1 MQLGHMHD
9 VTRLYDGQLVLH
21 RRNNIWQARVHLG
34 RGTYLH
40 RSLKTRN
47 ADDAKRLGEELW
59 HETRYEQRRGLPVH
73 KRTLSSV
80 LDEYVQYRVRDNAIG
95 KAPGSGKSIRYTSDE
110 MLRQVKRV
118 QRFWREYAGKRPIDT
133 IDKKALSDYVP
144 WRKAYYHNKS
154 EMPKHAK
161 LNPADKTL
169 QWEMVFGKM
178 VLRYAKDRGYL
189 GDKAIPSFSFKLT
202 TKRVRPD
209 FTIGDF
215 GQLKVALTQWL
226 HRANSAP
233 RRASRQLLHDYV
245 LVLALSGVRIGEANN
260 LKVRDV
266 QRIRDDLGRDNVQ
279 FHVRGK
285 TGARIVVP
293 HIDAMEVIRTL
304 LARRGDP
311 GPDEWLFA
319 MADGSKIAS
328 LRDQFDRLLDEFGLT
343 YNAAGLKHSLYSLRH
358 FYAVRAIARDV
369 DVYTI
374 ARNMGTS
381 VQMIEQYYG
390 KHAMTTSQATK
401 LGGSPSCL

>member
-1 MQLGHMHD
+1 
-9 VTRLYDGQLVLH
+9 
-21 RRNNIWQARVHLG
+21 
-34 RGTYLH
+34 
-40 RSLKTRN
+40 
-47 ADDAKRLGEELW
+47 
-59 HETRYEQRRGLPVH
+59 
-73 KRTLSSV
+73 
-80 LDEYVQYRVRDNAIG
+80 
-95 KAPGSGKSIRYTSDE
+95 
-110 MLRQVKRV
+110 
-118 QRFWREYAGKRPIDT
+118 
-133 IDKKALSDYVP
+133 
-144 WRKAYYHNKS
+144 
-154 EMPKHAK
+154 
-161 LNPADKTL
+161 
-169 QWEMVFGKM
+169 MVFGKM
-178 VLRYAKDRGYL
+178 VLRYAQDRGYL
-189 GDKAIPSFSFKLT
+189 GHKSLPRFSFKLT

-215 GQLKVALTQWL
+215 GHLKAALTQWL
-226 HRANSAP
+226 DRANSAP
-233 RRASRQLLHDYV
+233 RRASRRLLHDYV

-293 HIDAMEVIRTL
+293 HIDAMEVIHNL
-304 LARRGDP
+304 LARRGNP

-343 YNAAGLKHSLYSLRH
+343 YNAAGSKHSLYSLRH

-374 ARNMGTS
+374 ASNMGTS

-390 KHAMTTSQATK
+390 RHAMTTSQATK
-401 LGGSPSCL
+401 LGGKAQCL